1 MTTKTKNRIGGIGL
15 VVLALAGSAYAAYAY
30 WPAKRG
36 NIEQALATDLT
47 GYNKDQVIDFIKQLD
62 VTGATPQQITT
73 LFDKVRTHVDK
84 MPMGDRVA
92 LMTEGRKAFEQNPD
106 SPLVKNTRHLMQAYW
121 HKTLR
126 DYIDADPEKK
136 KKILD
141 ERINEQL
148 AMEQMR
154 KLREAAGSLMG
165 SAKADANRT
174 DAGTGGPRVFNR
186 DDMQRHIAHAM
197 GDSMKNGTPEDRAAM
212 TQFFQDM
219 RARRAE
225 RGLPNPF

>member
-1 MTTKTKNRIGGIGL
+1 MTTKTKNRIGAIGL
-15 VVLALAGSAYAAYAY
+15 IVLALAGSAYAAYTY
-30 WPAKRG
+30 WPANRG

-47 GYNKDQVIDFIKQLD
+47 GYNKDQVIDFIKKLD
-62 VTGATPQQITT
+62 VAGATPQQITT

-92 LMTEGRKAFEQNPD
+92 LMTEGRRAFEQNPD

-126 DYIDADPEKK
+126 DYVDADPEKK

-154 KLREAAGSLMG
+154 KLRDAAGSLMG
-165 SAKADANRT
+165 GNKNESAGAQ
-174 DAGTGGPRVFNR
+174 GGPRSFSR
-186 DDMQRHIAHAM
+186 DDMQRHIAQAM